1 MTCSLTR
8 DGLDWHQAAVGTV
21 EWYSKCTE
29 PGSLPEAECGHII
42 VPLDYFNASA
52 GTAKIALSRYKATK
66 DPSKG
71 SVFVNPANERASGPG
86 IPGTPLAYRVGPRIQ
101 RIATGE
107 DYDIVGFDPRGIG
120 RTEPT
125 VNCFGTA
132 ESKEAFIRNTVL
144 ERGYQVAPESS
155 LIDAREHLIHQM
167 GEADALYRTQMALC
181 AQRMGNVLGYLGTSS
196 VVRDI
201 DFMTRVLD
209 GDEALIKYWGGSYG
223 SILGQYLV
231 NMSVFA
237 GLNSHSDILIN
248 TVKRRL
254 PDRVGRVVIDGI
266 ASVELWTSVPPYKEH
281 RQWLS
286 SAEDTYQ
293 LFLSG
298 CSEAGPSQCPLVE
311 YTNEDPNAIQ
321 RRLENWMESLFDK
334 PLAVNNSTRPGILTE
349 GQARSFIFETLEQ
362 PISWVPRSRD
372 IFNAMNGDGAAIL
385 NTPSYGINGVGD
397 LWRSGVSCND
407 QVKFPKPDPRDVVDE
422 ALYVMKHV
430 SRFVMSIF
438 TIEPDSGCEY
448 WPVTPSER
456 YAGPWNKTLRN
467 PILIHS
473 NTADPITPI
482 VSGSRINELLGDSAR
497 LAIQDGPGHCSVTL
511 PSACTVNITRA
522 YFNDGTLPPE
532 GHICQVDAKPF
543 DIGKDYQ
550 SYSAAELELLEDV
563 KHLSETLANLRA
575 GRL

>member
-1 MTCSLTR
+1 MTRTLTGDR
-8 DGLDWHQAAVGTV
+8 LDWHQAAVGTV
-21 EWYSKCTE
+21 EWYDKCTE

-42 VPLDYFNASA
+42 VPLNYFNASA

-66 DPSKG
+66 GPSKG
-71 SVFVNPANERASGPG
+71 SVFVNPGGPG
-86 IPGTPLAYRVGPRIQ
+86 IPGTPLAYRIGPRIQ

-120 RTEPT
+120 KTEPT

-132 ESKEAFIRNTVL
+132 ENRKDFIQNTVL

-155 LIDAREHLIHQM
+155 LIDTREHLIQQM

-181 AQRMGNVLGYLGTSS
+181 AQRMGDVLGYLGTSS
-196 VVRDI
+196 VARDI

-231 NMSVFA
+231 NMF
-237 GLNSHSDILIN
+237 
-248 TVKRRL
+248 

-286 SAEDTYQ
+286 SAGDTYQ

-298 CSEAGPSQCPLVE
+298 CSEAGPSQCPLAE
-311 YTNEDPNAIQ
+311 YTNEDPRVIQ
-321 RRLENWMESLFDK
+321 GRLENWMESLFDK
-334 PLAVNNSTRPGILTE
+334 PLAVTNSTRPGILSE

-362 PISWVPRSRD
+362 PMSWVPRSRD
-372 IFNAMNGDGAAIL
+372 IFEAMNGDGSAIL

-407 QVKFPKPDPRDVVDE
+407 QVKFPKPDPHDVVDE

-482 VSGSRINELLGDSAR
+482 VSGKRINELLGDSAR
-497 LAIQDGPGHCSVTL
+497 LAIQDGPGHCSLTL

-550 SYSAAELELLEDV
+550 SYSAAQLELLEDV
-563 KHLSETLANLRA
+563 KYLSDFLTSLRA